1 MAARFHVPQP
11 RPHRRRSSPPALAVV
26 PDRLA
31 PVLPMPRPGARPVR
45 LVLMTCRPCDLA
57 ADPMPAAEAEQAA
70 GDHDDQHH
78 TGQPTAELRTY
89 PRLTYALSAGPTA
102 GPDLGGAA

>member
-11 RPHRRRSSPPALAVV
+11 RPTRRHRPGVPALAVV

-31 PVLPMPRPGARPVR
+31 PVLPMPRPAARPVR
-45 LVLMTCRPCDLA
+45 LVLLSCPPCELA
-57 ADPMPAAEAEQAA
+57 ADPMPAADAELAA
-70 GDHDDQHH
+70 GEHDDPHH
-78 TGQPTAELRTY
+78 AGRPTAELRTDSR
-89 PRLTYALSAGPTA
+89 PTYVLSA